1 VSSSHDALVADQ
13 YAPQADA
20 YVASAVHAS
29 GADLDQIAA
38 LAIPGGRALDL
49 GCGGGHVSY
58 RLARAGMAV
67 TAYDLTPAM
76 LAAVERTAT
85 AQGLDGITTQQ
96 GTAEHMPFADA
107 SFDLVASR
115 FSAHHWRDAE
125 AGLRE
130 ARRVLRPGGVAVFA
144 DSVSPGRAALDTFL
158 QAVELL
164 RDPSHARDYTAAEWA
179 GMLTRT
185 GFALTAVTPHRL
197 RLEFISWTQRM
208 ATPPLLADAIRA
220 LQTKACDEV
229 RQHFAIEADGS
240 FLLDTLVMAAQ

>member
-1 VSSSHDALVADQ
+1 MSSSHDALVADQ
-13 YAPQADA
+13 YAPQVEA
-20 YVASAVHAS
+20 YVTSAVHAS
-29 GADLDQIAA
+29 GPDLDQIAA
-38 LAIPGGRALDL
+38 LAIPGARALDL

-58 RLARAGMAV
+58 RLARGGMAV

-76 LAAVERTAT
+76 LAAVAHNAGE
-85 AQGLDGITTQQ
+85 QGLAGLTTQQ

-115 FSAHHWRDAE
+115 YSAHHWRDAE

-144 DSVSPGRAALDTFL
+144 DSVSPGHAAMDSFL

-197 RLEFISWTQRM
+197 RLEFTSWTQRM

-220 LQTKACDEV
+220 LQAKACDEV

-240 FLLDTLVMAAQ
+240 FLLDTLVMVAQ